1 MASRGPTTTDS
12 GYTTTDSG
20 YTTTNSGYETTNFSS
35 YDYKF
40 RLSRLQIPAVIHRQV
55 LLYKQTSIGGYD
67 YKFWLWWITACRHN
81 KFLPDLPLLSIT
93 NSGCA
98 PVIRSVL
105 RLVKVIFGKV
115 FLRTRV
121 FIMTTNSGYSPSLSY
136 RLQIPAMVHRYHNDY
151 KFRLWSIAIVTTT
164 NSGYPKGRRNLS
176 SKLVTIDFSPRQD

>member
-1 MASRGPTTTDS
+1 MASRGPTTTN
-12 GYTTTDSG
+12 SG
-20 YTTTNSGYETTNFSS
+20 YTTTNSGYTTTNSGYVTTNFSS

-98 PVIRSVL
+98 PCNSICTAFSQGYIRE
-105 RLVKVIFGKV
+105 
-115 FLRTRV
+115 
-121 FIMTTNSGYSPSLSY
+121 SLSAY
-136 RLQIPAMVHRYHNDY
+136 PGFYNDY
-151 KFRLWSIAIVTTT
+151 KFRLWPIAIITTT
-164 NSGYPKGRRNLS
+164 NSGYGPSLS
-176 SKLVTIDFSPRQD
+176 